1 MAARLLLLTT
11 LFIATGALAA
21 AHAKPD
27 CANAS
32 TTVQMTQCAALDA
45 DAAEAKLNS
54 AYQALV
60 KQLTQP
66 DTATDKYSV
75 MRQKLQVAQRAWITF
90 RDADCATVYQ
100 VNASGSL
107 RGLAALGCKR
117 AHAEQRT
124 KELQAYLGP

>member
-1 MAARLLLLTT
+1 MLVRFFT
-11 LFIATGALAA
+11 LAA
-21 AHAKPD
+21 VLASGVAFAAPAPD

-32 TTVQMTQCAALDA
+32 TTVQMTQCAAQDA
-45 DAAEAKLNS
+45 DAAETRLNA
-54 AYQALV
+54 AYQQLV

-66 DTATDKYSV
+66 DTATDKYSE
-75 MRQKLQVAQRAWITF
+75 MRQKLQAAQRAWIKF
-90 RDADCATVYQ
+90 RDADCEAVYQ
-100 VNASGSL
+100 VNASGSI